1 MLQRM
6 LHNNSNKQEGL
17 SMSSIQVGQQV
28 FKVQAEALLGT
39 ASKLGISF
47 DRAVSMILDTPGR
60 VIVSGMG
67 KSGIVGS
74 KIAATLASTGTPSF
88 SVHPAEAYHGDL
100 GMFTRNDI
108 VILISNSGETD
119 EIIRLIPSLR
129 NIGVK
134 TIAMVGKLDSTLGHH
149 SDLVLDVSVEREAC
163 PNDLAPT
170 TSTTVTLAMGD
181 ALAVALIER
190 RDFKPRDF
198 AVFHPGGSL
207 GRRLLTRVKDVMHT
221 DVSTVVPDQDFK
233 EVIMT
238 MTHGGLGVA
247 VVIDKGKIGGVI
259 TDGDLRRALF
269 NNQQIDGLTAAG
281 IMSRNPLTIGE
292 LEMFADAENLMLKSN
307 ISALLVVGEEGALSG
322 ILKLQDASRL
332 A

>member
-1 MLQRM
+1 
-6 LHNNSNKQEGL
+6 
-17 SMSSIQVGQQV
+17 MSSQGIGREV
-28 FKVQAEALLGT
+28 FEVQAEALRAT
-39 ASKLGISF
+39 AEKLSQEF
-47 DRAVSMILDTPGR
+47 DQAVDMILSTSGR

-67 KSGIVGS
+67 KSGIIGN

-100 GMFTRNDI
+100 GMFTADD
-108 VILISNSGETD
+108 VAILISYSGET
-119 EIIRLIPSLR
+119 EEVIRLVPSLR
-129 NIGVK
+129 HFGVK
-134 TIAMVGKLDSTLGHH
+134 IIALVGNPESTLGRN

-163 PNDLAPT
+163 PNNLAPT

-190 RDFKPRDF
+190 RQFKPHDF

-221 DVSTVVPDQDFK
+221 DLPICTSRDSMK

-238 MTHGGLGVA
+238 ASQAGLGLA
-247 VVIDKGKIGGVI
+247 VVVDDGEIKGII

-269 NNQQIDGLTAAG
+269 NHDSLDGLTAESVMTRSPML
-281 IMSRNPLTIGE
+281 INE
-292 LEMFADAENLMLKSN
+292 NEMFADAENIMLKAS
-307 ISALLVVGEEGALSG
+307 ITSLLVVSEQGALSG
-322 ILKLQDASRL
+322 VLKLQDAGRV